1 MKRHITKEQLTE
13 VKKIDLLTYLSNY
26 EPNELVKL
34 SNNDYV
40 TKTYS
45 SLRISNGLWCW
56 WTKGIGGKTA
66 LDYLIKVEK
75 MNFLDAALLIH
86 ECISEKKP
94 KIINSYKKNIK
105 RFLILPQ
112 SAETNEN
119 VINYLTN
126 DRCID
131 KEIINYYISLG
142 MIYESKYDHAVIFV
156 GYNND
161 YKPRYAFKRD
171 IDGNGKRD
179 IYGSDKSYSFSLS
192 SKGSSTL
199 HIFESAI
206 ELLSYQTLIKDK
218 KQNWRNDNYL
228 SLSGATIIGDSIE
241 ETDLPIALYEFLKSN
256 KNISDIYVH
265 TNNDPAGYETYQ
277 KIYYHLSN
285 KYKVYEDIPKTTN
298 DLNEYLI
305 LKKLN
310 NHGVKQLHQENSR

>member
-1 MKRHITKEQLTE
+1 MKKHITKEQLAE

-45 SLRISNGLWCW
+45 SLHISNGMWCW
-56 WTKGIGGKTA
+56 WTKGVGGKTA

-75 MNFLDAALLIH
+75 MDFLNAALLIY

-94 KIINSYKKNIK
+94 QVIKSYKKSFS
-105 RFLILPQ
+105 RFLRLPQ
-112 SAETNEN
+112 AAKTNKN
-119 VINYLTN
+119 IISYLTE
-126 DRCID
+126 RCID

-142 MIYESKYDHAVIFV
+142 MIYEARDDHAVIFV
-156 GYNND
+156 GYDNE

-171 IDGNGKRD
+171 IVGNGKRH
-179 IYGSDKSYSFSLS
+179 IYGTNKSYSFSLNNKDS
-192 SKGSSTL
+192 NCL

-206 ELLSYQTLIKDK
+206 EMLSYQTLIKDK
-218 KQNWRNDNYL
+218 KQNWRNENYL
-228 SLSGATIIGDSIE
+228 TLSGATIIGSNIE
-241 ETDLPIALYEFLKSN
+241 KADLPIALYEFLKNN

-265 TNNDPAGYETYQ
+265 TNNDRAGYETYQ

-285 KYKVYEDIPKTTN
+285 KYNVYEKIPKTSN
-298 DLNEYLI
+298 DLNEYLV
-305 LKKLN
+305 LKKSNNKNVQHSLN
-310 NHGVKQLHQENSR
+310 KILR